1 MCYDNGTLSGRILNI
16 DKKVT
21 GIVAYLTWVGLV
33 LAFVMGDRKGAKF
46 HLNQALVLN
55 LCSLVVGILGGIVS
69 ILGILNV
76 VILVLWIIGFVGAIQ
91 GKEKA
96 VPLLGGIVLLK

>member
-1 MCYDNGTLSGRILNI
+1 M

-21 GIVAYLTWVGLV
+21 GIVAYLTWVGLI
-33 LAFVMGDRKGAKF
+33 LAFVLGDQKGAKF
-46 HLNQALVLN
+46 HLNQSLVLN
-55 LCSLVVGILGGIVS
+55 LCSLVIGILSSIIG

-76 VILVLWIIGFVGAIQ
+76 VILILWIIGFVGAIQ

>member
-1 MCYDNGTLSGRILNI
+1 M
-16 DKKVT
+16 DKKIT
-21 GIVAYLTWVGLV
+21 GIVAYLTWIGLI
-33 LAFVMGDRKGAKF
+33 LAFILGDREGAKF
-46 HLNQALVLN
+46 HLNQSLVLN
-55 LCSLVVGILGGIVS
+55 LCSLIVGVLASIVG

-76 VILVLWIIGFVGAIQ
+76 VVLVLWIIGFVGAIQ

>member
-1 MCYDNGTLSGRILNI
+1 M

-21 GIVAYLTWVGLV
+21 GIVAYLTWIGWVLALV
-33 LAFVMGDRKGAKF
+33 LGDREGAKF

-55 LCSLVVGILGGIVS
+55 LVGLVISILSRFASILGLLSLVVF
-69 ILGILNV
+69 
-76 VILVLWIIGFVGAIQ
+76 VLWVMAFVGAIQ